1 MVSEAFTKENFD
13 DSVELEEMSAIEGGP
28 IDSDDNDTSWS
39 SKATKDFNKK
49 EKKQSKLRGT
59 KLTKEQLIQKV
70 MNYLLTQGTN

>member
-1 MVSEAFTKENFD
+1 MIMIPLGAAKQ
-13 DSVELEEMSAIEGGP
+13 
-28 IDSDDNDTSWS
+28 
-39 SKATKDFNKK
+39 DFNKK